1 MADENTPTVEIDVVD
16 HAPAVP
22 DAAPSPL
29 PAIVPGTATPTLGAP
44 GTGTATPRSALSD
57 IPLTAEQRSL
67 SLKVSLADLTARAS
81 AIYAQKNYE
90 EAAEAY
96 AQAAEMQAEMNGE
109 MAPEN
114 AEILFLYGRSLFRVG
129 QAKSDVL
136 GGRAPTTSEGQGK
149 QQKRKKVA
157 KKGSKP
163 TDDAASA
170 EPAAAGSSKEGGQEE
185 KAATPEADQVAQEA
199 VKIIAD
205 ETSGAKAE
213 KKELEAKKPLFQFTG
228 DENWDDSDEEGE
240 EEQVSTTV
248 TLLFSC
254 LRCNARSLT
263 FHDQRV
269 TMLKLRRTKSQRT
282 ILRQPLRSLT

>member
-1 MADENTPTVEIDVVD
+1 MADETPLVPPIVEVD
-16 HAPAVP
+16 PIP
-22 DAAPSPL
+22 DAPSPL
-29 PAIVPGTATPTLGAP
+29 PAIVTGTATPTLAP
-44 GTGTATPRSALSD
+44 GTGTATPKSALSD

-136 GGRAPTTSEGQGK
+136 GGKAPATEGGQGK
-149 QQKRKKVA
+149 PKKKVA
-157 KKGSKP
+157 KKNKQPSDG
-163 TDDAASA
+163 TIAAA
-170 EPAAAGSSKEGGQEE
+170 TGAAVAGSSKSGGEE
-185 KAATPEADQVAQEA
+185 KVETPEADRVAQEA
-199 VKIIAD
+199 VQIIAD

-213 KKELEAKKPLFQFTG
+213 KKELEGKKPLFQFTG

-240 EEQVSTTV
+240 EEQVSD
-248 TLLFSC
+248 TLT
-254 LRCNARSLT
+254 LRFPRYDMRVLT
-263 FHDQRV
+263 PDGERRMKQRA
-269 TMLKLRRTKSQRT
+269 RRTKSRKM
-282 ILRQPLRSLT
+282 ILLQPSRFLTSRACC

>member
-1 MADENTPTVEIDVVD
+1 MADQNPITLPDVDID
-16 HAPAVP
+16 PIP

-29 PAIVPGTATPTLGAP
+29 PAIVTGTATPTLAP
-44 GTGTATPRSALSD
+44 GTGTATPRSAMSD

-129 QAKSDVL
+129 QANSDVL
-136 GGRAPTTSEGQGK
+136 GGRAPAIEGQGK
-149 QQKRKKVA
+149 PKKKA
-157 KKGSKP
+157 KKNKKP
-163 TDDAASA
+163 SGGTSAAEVA
-170 EPAAAGSSKEGGQEE
+170 VAGSSKDG
-185 KAATPEADQVAQEA
+185 AAADKIETPEADKIAQEA

-205 ETSGAKAE
+205 ETSRAKAE
-213 KKELEAKKPLFQFTG
+213 KKEVEAKKPLFQFTG
-228 DENWDDSDEEGE
+228 DENWDDSNE
-240 EEQVSTTV
+240 EEEEEEVSNTL
-248 TLLFSC
+248 TLLFH
-254 LRCNARSLT
+254 SL
-263 FHDQRV
+263 
-269 TMLKLRRTKSQRT
+269 
-282 ILRQPLRSLT
+282 

>member
-1 MADENTPTVEIDVVD
+1 MADETPITIPNVEIDTI
-16 HAPAVP
+16 P
-22 DAAPSPL
+22 DAPSPL
-29 PAIVPGTATPTLGAP
+29 PAIVTGTATPTLAP
-44 GTGTATPRSALSD
+44 GTGTATPKSAMSD

-136 GGRAPTTSEGQGK
+136 GGKAPTTEGQGK
-149 QQKRKKVA
+149 LKKKV
-157 KKGSKP
+157 KKSKKP
-163 TDDAASA
+163 SDGALAA
-170 EPAAAGSSKEGGQEE
+170 EAAVAGSSKDGEADKIE
-185 KAATPEADQVAQEA
+185 TPEADKVTQEA
-199 VKIIAD
+199 VKIISD

-213 KKELEAKKPLFQFTG
+213 KKEVEAKKPLFQFTG
-228 DENWDDSDEEGE
+228 DENWDDSEEEE
-240 EEQVSTTV
+240 EEQVSNTS
-248 TLLFSC
+248 TLLF
-254 LRCNARSLT
+254 LRCDKHMLT
-263 FHDQRV
+263 LDDKRATKQRA
-269 TMLKLRRTKSQRT
+269 RRTKSPKM
-282 ILRQPLRSLT
+282 ILPQPSKSLILHVCC

>member
-1 MADENTPTVEIDVVD
+1 MADEVPITLPNVELDNI
-16 HAPAVP
+16 P
-22 DAAPSPL
+22 DAPSPL
-29 PAIVPGTATPTLGAP
+29 PAIVTGTATPTLAP
-44 GTGTATPRSALSD
+44 GTGTATPKSALSD

-136 GGRAPTTSEGQGK
+136 GGKAPATEGQSK
-149 QQKRKKVA
+149 PKKKA
-157 KKGSKP
+157 KKSKKP
-163 TDDAASA
+163 ADDEVVADAAV
-170 EPAAAGSSKEGGQEE
+170 AGSSKEAGED
-185 KAATPEADQVAQEA
+185 KAQTPEADRVAQEA
-199 VKIIAD
+199 VTIIAN
-205 ETSGAKAE
+205 ETSGGQAE
-213 KKELEAKKPLFQFTG
+213 KKEQEAKKPLFQFTG

-240 EEQVSTTV
+240 EEQVSKRL
-248 TLLFSC
+248 TLLFPPC
-254 LRCNARSLT
+254 DTHSLT
-263 FHDQRV
+263 LSDKRTTEQRV
-269 TMLKLRRTKSQRT
+269 MRTKSQRMT
-282 ILRQPLRSLT
+282 LLRPLRFLTSRACS

>member
-1 MADENTPTVEIDVVD
+1 MADQNPITLPNVEID
-16 HAPAVP
+16 PIP

-29 PAIVPGTATPTLGAP
+29 PVIVTGTATPTLAP
-44 GTGTATPRSALSD
+44 GTGTATPRSAMSD

-129 QAKSDVL
+129 QANSDVL
-136 GGRAPTTSEGQGK
+136 GGRAPATEGQGK
-149 QQKRKKVA
+149 PKKKA
-157 KKGSKP
+157 KKAKKSKKP
-163 TDDAASA
+163 SDGTSAA
-170 EPAAAGSSKEGGQEE
+170 EAAVAGSSKDGG
-185 KAATPEADQVAQEA
+185 AADKIETPEADKIAQEA

-205 ETSGAKAE
+205 ETRGAKAE
-213 KKELEAKKPLFQFTG
+213 KKEVEAKKPLFQFTG
-228 DENWDDSDEEGE
+228 DENWDDSDEEKE
-240 EEQVSTTV
+240 EEEVSNTL
-248 TLLFSC
+248 TLLFP
-254 LRCNARSLT
+254 SL
-263 FHDQRV
+263 
-269 TMLKLRRTKSQRT
+269 
-282 ILRQPLRSLT
+282 